1 MIQLSS
7 AVSSLMN
14 QAVVESFWCV
24 SLGDEHYTT
33 FYTDLQIGAK
43 TYLSNGAIAAID
55 PPRMD
60 SVVDRQP
67 FEITLS
73 DVTFEKG
80 QDIEQGIV
88 GRPVTVY
95 LGLVDQA
102 TQQPLIGDMI
112 VVYKGR
118 IDGASYA
125 ISTSSVGDSLL
136 KLVCSSPMHNLD
148 LIRAYYT
155 SQDYSDKNHPGDTSY
170 EQIYEGAGP
179 INLKWGK
186 D

>member
-1 MIQLSS
+1 MIQLST
-7 AVSSLMN
+7 AVSELMN
-14 QAVVESFWCV
+14 QAVIESFWCV

-33 FYTDLQIGAK
+33 FYSDLQIGAK

-80 QDIEQGIV
+80 QDIEDGIV

-102 TQQPLIGDMI
+102 TKQPLLNDMI

-118 IDGASYA
+118 IDSASYA
-125 ISTSSVGDSLL
+125 ISTSSVGESLL

-148 LIRAYYT
+148 LVKAYYT
-155 SQDYSDKNHPGDTSY
+155 SQDYLDKNYPGDTSY

>member
-1 MIQLSS
+1 MIQFPTAISQ
-7 AVSSLMN
+7 LMS
-14 QAVVESFWCV
+14 QAVIESFWCV

-33 FYTDLQIGAK
+33 FYSDLQIGAK
-43 TYLSNGAIAAID
+43 IYLSNGAIVAID

-80 QDIEQGIV
+80 HDIENGIV
-88 GRPVTVY
+88 GRSVTVY
-95 LGLVDQA
+95 LGLVDQ
-102 TQQPLIGDMI
+102 TTKQPLVNDMI

-118 IDGASYA
+118 IDSASYA
-125 ISTSSVGDSLL
+125 ISTSSVGESLL

-148 LIRAYYT
+148 LIKAYYT
-155 SQDYSDKNHPGDTSY
+155 SQDYLDKNHPGDTSY